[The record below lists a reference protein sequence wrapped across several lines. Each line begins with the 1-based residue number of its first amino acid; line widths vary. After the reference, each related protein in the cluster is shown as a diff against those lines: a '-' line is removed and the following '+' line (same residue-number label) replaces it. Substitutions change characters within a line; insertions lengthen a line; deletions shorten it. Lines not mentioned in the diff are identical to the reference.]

1 MKKFL
6 GRLCAGVGG
15 VVGTAGVALAD
26 PAGSIMD
33 VSSLTPDTSMVG
45 TLGLAIS
52 TGLLAIW
59 GIRKVI
65 KLVNRS

>member
-1 MKKFL
+1 MKIFS
-6 GRLCAGVGG
+6 RLCAGVVG
-15 VVGTAGVALAD
+15 VVGSAGVALAE
-26 PAGSIMD
+26 PAETIMD
-33 VSSLTPDTSMVG
+33 VSSLSPDTSMVG